1 MELHHVLDLTQFRY
15 KQVFDMF
22 KLEKSL
28 SFTQSQINL
37 LAGNSLL
44 YHSSTKKFKNYLE
57 YLNIISI
64 TEIRGFP
71 KEKSQKYLQQ

>member
-57 YLNIISI
+57 Y
-64 TEIRGFP
+64 
-71 KEKSQKYLQQ
+71 